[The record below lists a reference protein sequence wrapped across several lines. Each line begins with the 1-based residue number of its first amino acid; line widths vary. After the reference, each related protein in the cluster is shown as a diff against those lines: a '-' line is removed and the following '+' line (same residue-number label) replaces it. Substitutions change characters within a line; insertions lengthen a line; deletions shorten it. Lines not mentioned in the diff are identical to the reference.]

1 MTVGHGCYL
10 HAGSPRRTDQCG
22 GLPEFDAEIDSE
34 SDDALAYEARQQQ
47 EAEVMVDLLA
57 VESGEAAL
65 V

>member
-1 MTVGHGCYL
+1 M
-10 HAGSPRRTDQCG
+10 GSISAPALRDELINAAAPG
-22 GLPEFDAEIDSE
+22 FDAEIDSE

-57 VESGEAAL
+57 VEFGEAAL